1 MINRETRIWDV
12 RTKDVTH
19 NNVADVRQVAG
30 IANYGP
36 GATLFTIAYDS
47 TVQQYDVAPQRRPT
61 IVANAQRIPPNAPP
75 TPPDSLESLENRH
88 SGTTRQVGARSADFL
103 ARITD
108 SSEDEPAMSP
118 LQKIA
123 GDIEFRDNGFEDE
136 QRDFVG
142 PMSPASSKTSGT
154 SSSSYGNRN
163 KDRHDG
169 RTARPF
175 GGPKQSS
182 DGTVFSPVSFMHN
195 DQGAASVRS
204 ASSISSSQYRTSSLR
219 HEMLRSPDE
228 PKDMRTMDLFPFAR
242 QRQQAMRFRLPRY
255 DQTGT
260 TTDSLRGEMLGIV
273 FGWEGDVEALIR
285 DECMFMRVNIFASAD
300 SS

>member
-1 MINRETRIWDV
+1 V

-19 NNVADVRQVAG
+19 NNVSDVREVAG

-75 TPPDSLESLENRH
+75 TPPDSLESRKTFH
-88 SGTTRQVGARSADFL
+88 FDTSSPTGVRPTDFV
-103 ARITD
+103 AHITD
-108 SSEDEPAMSP
+108 SSEDELAMSP

-123 GDIEFRDNGFEDE
+123 REIEFRNEEFGDE
-136 QRDFVG
+136 QRDLVG
-142 PMSPASSKTSGT
+142 PMSPESSKVSGT
-154 SSSSYGNRN
+154 SSASYGHRNRARR
-163 KDRHDG
+163 DD

-175 GGPKQSS
+175 GSGKQSS
-182 DGTVFSPVSFMHN
+182 IGTVFSPVSFMHDN
-195 DQGAASVRS
+195 QDGGSVRS
-204 ASSISSSQYRTSSLR
+204 SSSTSSSQYRTSSLR

-228 PKDMRTMDLFPFAR
+228 PKNMRAMDLFPFAR
-242 QRQQAMRFRLPRY
+242 RRQREMQFRLPRY
-255 DQTGT
+255 DHSGT
-260 TTDSLRGEMLGIV
+260 TTDSLRQEMLSIV

-285 DECMFMRVNIFASAD
+285 DECRSMHV
-300 SS
+300 